1 MFGPTVTEKGVE
13 KGSGVR
19 SGSTSR
25 CLLSLSSFSGD
36 DDEMQALPTFLRP
49 QLMLPEINKYF
60 IVFVA
65 RKHMYARVHEL

>member
-1 MFGPTVTEKGVE
+1 
-13 KGSGVR
+13 
-19 SGSTSR
+19 
-25 CLLSLSSFSGD
+25 
-36 DDEMQALPTFLRP
+36 MQALPTFLRP